1 MLKIEIDSPTL
12 EKEIN
17 ALVHS
22 GLYADLTVLMT
33 DALEKLVT
41 TKRESRLDA
50 AILLYQHGEVTLARA
65 AELAG
70 VHRFEFDA
78 ELNAKGIP
86 KTVEVGSVD
95 DLQAGVSVLK
105 QNHKPNGGEKG
116 S

>member
-1 MLKIEIDSPTL
+1 MLKIEIPTL

-17 ALVHS
+17 TLIEA

-70 VHRFEFDA
+70 VHHFEFDA
-78 ELNAKGIP
+78 VLNAKGIP
-86 KTVEVGSVD
+86 KTVDVESEK
-95 DLQAGVSVLK
+95 DLQVGVSLIK
-105 QNHKPNGGEKG
+105 QFHKSNGGAKEA
-116 S
+116 

>member
-17 ALVHS
+17 ALIHS
-22 GLYADLTVLMT
+22 GLYADLTVLMI

-70 VHRFEFDA
+70 IHRFDFDA
-78 ELNAKGIP
+78 ALNAKGIP
-86 KTVEVGSVD
+86 KTVDVGSVS
-95 DLQAGVSVLK
+95 DLNAGVSLIK
-105 QNHKPNGGEKG
+105 QLHKPNGGEKEA
-116 S
+116 